1 MPQMVEIEVVGTFA
15 AALENKFNK
24 DIQGVKPKD
33 TLVINITSHGGEV
46 ETLKRMAAT
55 ILSLKRKGVEVVTF
69 VPEYAASAGF
79 FLFLLGDH
87 REIAEKATV
96 HYHAPRVQLGEGFIG
111 TKNSL
116 TEVLGDLTAYQ
127 DFTNSIFR
135 ASCDINDDLFSLI
148 ENSELPMNRTHLIS
162 LGIINNN

>member
-1 MPQMVEIEVVGTFA
+1 MVEIEVVGSFA
-15 AALENKFNK
+15 ASLENKFNK
-24 DIQGVKPKD
+24 DIEGLKPKD

-55 ILSLKRKGVEVVTF
+55 ILTLKQKGVEVVTF
-69 VPEYAASAGF
+69 VPAYAESAGF

-96 HYHAPRVQLGEGFIG
+96 HYHAPRVMLDMNVY
-111 TKNSL
+111 TKNDLSDVLTSL
-116 TEVLGDLTAYQ
+116 SEYQ

-135 ASCDINDDLFSLI
+135 ASCDINDELFSIL
-148 ENSELPMNRTHLIS
+148 ENSELPMTRKHLIS

>member
-55 ILSLKRKGVEVVTF
+55 ILTLKQKGVEVVTF
-69 VPEYAASAGF
+69 VPEYAESAGF

-135 ASCDINDDLFSLI
+135 ASCDINDELFSIL
-148 ENSELPMNRTHLIS
+148 ENSELPMTRKHLIS

>member
-1 MPQMVEIEVVGTFA
+1 MVEIEVVGAFA

-55 ILSLKRKGVEVVTF
+55 ILSLKQRGVEVVTF
-69 VPEYAASAGF
+69 VPEYAESAEF
-79 FLFLLGDH
+79 ILFLLGDH

-96 HYHAPRVQLGEGFIG
+96 QYHAPRV
-111 TKNSL
+111 
-116 TEVLGDLTAYQ
+116 
-127 DFTNSIFR
+127 
-135 ASCDINDDLFSLI
+135 
-148 ENSELPMNRTHLIS
+148 ELD
-162 LGIINNN
+162 